1 MTNKNKINISEDS
14 AILNSLGLTNSLDE
28 ELNNSPDKTE
38 SDRVRNLFKEYN
50 NLSYLMSL
58 AVFSD
63 KLMTPGPE
71 LKEKLFEKLNLKIKS
86 DSISEPSEKRESF
99 EFIFSDSTEWMP
111 HPEIKGLSI
120 KPLSLNKEKGYL
132 VILLKAAAGCVYP
145 SHHHSGAE
153 ECYVLEGDL
162 FVEGKHLGPGDFHHA
177 EGESDHEP
185 LRTKNGCTLLLV
197 VDPRDY

>member
-71 LKEKLFEKLNLKIKS
+71 LKEKLFEKL
-86 DSISEPSEKRESF
+86 KR
-99 EFIFSDSTEWMP
+99 
-111 HPEIKGLSI
+111 
-120 KPLSLNKEKGYL
+120 
-132 VILLKAAAGCVYP
+132 
-145 SHHHSGAE
+145 
-153 ECYVLEGDL
+153 
-162 FVEGKHLGPGDFHHA
+162 
-177 EGESDHEP
+177 
-185 LRTKNGCTLLLV
+185 
-197 VDPRDY
+197 